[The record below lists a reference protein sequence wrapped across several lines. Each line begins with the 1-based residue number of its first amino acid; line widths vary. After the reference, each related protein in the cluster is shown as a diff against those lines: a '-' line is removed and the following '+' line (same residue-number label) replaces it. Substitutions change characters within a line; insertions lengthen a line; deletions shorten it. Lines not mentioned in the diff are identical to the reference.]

1 MEIESLFTTSIL
13 RCLFL
18 FLRTSVFQ
26 KNQFFWKTSF
36 SKSLL
41 TLIAFWNYA
50 RAYLAEG
57 FLYTFCSYFAF
68 SNSDKKR
75 KISLLKQL
83 LLAGRYLIIIY
94 LLQNKECDFSIV
106 KEQLIA
112 ARRNQSFQLQ
122 YLFCCKRAAIKTQSV
137 FQATKRPES
146 KRPGAKSRS
155 IQSPSVRSPSV
166 KLSRVQGSR
175 MQVFRRPESKLPE
188 CKHPS
193 LQIPSVQESRVQAS
207 GPCVQSPAF
216 PVCYLLYLSALS
228 KQLQQFCIKQWSAA
242 FVFPEAATGGAL

>member
-1 MEIESLFTTSIL
+1 MEIETLFTTSIL

-146 KRPGAKSRS
+146 KCPSV
-155 IQSPSVRSPSV
+155 QSPSVQAP
-166 KLSRVQGSR
+166 RVE
-175 MQVFRRPESKLPE
+175 V
-188 CKHPS
+188 
-193 LQIPSVQESRVQAS
+193 SRVQAS
-207 GPCVQSPAF
+207 GVQ
-216 PVCYLLYLSALS
+216 ALS
-228 KQLQQFCIKQWSAA
+228 CLESKGPECKCSDVQNPSSQSASIQVFRFQASKSLESKHPDHASRVQLFRYAIYC
-242 FVFPEAATGGAL
+242 T